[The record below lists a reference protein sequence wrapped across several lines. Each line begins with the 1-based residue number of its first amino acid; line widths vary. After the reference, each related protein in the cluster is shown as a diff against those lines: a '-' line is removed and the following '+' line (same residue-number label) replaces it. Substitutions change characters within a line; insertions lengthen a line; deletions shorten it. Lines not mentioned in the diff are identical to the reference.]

1 MSMGDTTDCV
11 HGHPLFDLQVA
22 LLNHT
27 SCWEKMGLNECLLSI
42 RFVRKLR
49 NQIRDDAVQLA
60 AEQAAAMQKQKMK
73 MQAKTPKPEKNVN
86 AIF

>member
-1 MSMGDTTDCV
+1 MGDTTDCV

>member
-1 MSMGDTTDCV
+1 MGDTTDCV

-60 AEQAAAMQKQKMK
+60 AEQAAAMQKTKNEDAGQKH
-73 MQAKTPKPEKNVN
+73 PKPEKKCKMQ
-86 AIF
+86 IF